1 MDARKA
7 QQNQQRLS
15 VGSQFVQDG
24 APHSPLNSMERFQQL
39 VASGMTLLV
48 LFSVVSLSGQ
58 GSWALNCKAQDE
70 EIVRFHFPTRTH
82 TPFR

>member
-24 APHSPLNSMERFQQL
+24 APHSPLNSMERVQQL
-39 VASGMTLLV
+39 VASGVTLLV
-48 LFSVVSLSGQ
+48 FFLVSLSGQ
-58 GSWALNCKAQDE
+58 GVMGTELQGA
-70 EIVRFHFPTRTH
+70 R
-82 TPFR
+82 

>member
-7 QQNQQRLS
+7 QQNQQRLR

-39 VASGMTLLV
+39 VASGVTLLV
-48 LFSVVSLSGQ
+48 FFLVSLSGQ
-58 GSWALNCKAQDE
+58 GVMGTELQGA
-70 EIVRFHFPTRTH
+70 R
-82 TPFR
+82 